1 MATSF
6 QDVYDVFLS
15 KVEADDWMVTE
26 YWDIVKKDWK
36 MLLDAAIMRFRY
48 PHISLDYDVKAESFD
63 ETLTN
68 DEIQILASFMKY
80 EWLSRCVNTWDNIR
94 HLYSTK
100 DFSQANFLDKLI
112 KDQAQC
118 MDDCLFLL
126 DRYDRSIRYKP
137 NKIFGKLAGKNT

>member
-15 KVEADDWMVTE
+15 KVETDDWMATE

-100 DFSQANFLDKLI
+100 DFSQANYLDKLI
-112 KDQAQC
+112 KDQAQF

>member
-15 KVEADDWMVTE
+15 KVEADDWMTTE

>member
-6 QDVYDVFLS
+6 QNVYDVFLS
-15 KVEADDWMVTE
+15 KVEADDWMATE

-48 PHISLDYDVKAESFD
+48 PHISLDYDAKAEYFD

>member
-15 KVEADDWMVTE
+15 KVEADDWMTTE

-48 PHISLDYDVKAESFD
+48 PHISLDYDAKAECFD

-68 DEIQILASFMKY
+68 DETQILASFMKY

-100 DFSQANFLDKLI
+100 DFSQANYLDKLI

>member
-15 KVEADDWMVTE
+15 KVETHDWMATE

-48 PHISLDYDVKAESFD
+48 PHISLDYDVKAESFN

-137 NKIFGKLAGKNT
+137 NKSFCKLAGKNI

>member
-15 KVEADDWMVTE
+15 KVEADDWMTTE

-48 PHISLDYDVKAESFD
+48 PHTSLDYDVKAESFD

-100 DFSQANFLDKLI
+100 DFSQANHLDKLI

>member
-15 KVEADDWMVTE
+15 KVETDDWMATE

-48 PHISLDYDVKAESFD
+48 PHISLDYDVKAESFN

-100 DFSQANFLDKLI
+100 DFSQANQLDKLI

-126 DRYDRSIRYKP
+126 E
-137 NKIFGKLAGKNT
+137 IFLVLNIWLEILIKKKGIQD

>member
-15 KVEADDWMVTE
+15 KVETDDWMATE

-48 PHISLDYDVKAESFD
+48 PHISLDYDVKAESFN

-100 DFSQANFLDKLI
+100 DFSQANYLDKLI

>member
-15 KVEADDWMVTE
+15 KVEADDWMATE
-26 YWDIVKKDWK
+26 YWDIMKKDWK

>member
-15 KVEADDWMVTE
+15 KVEADDWMITE

-48 PHISLDYDVKAESFD
+48 PHISLDYDAKAECFD

-100 DFSQANFLDKLI
+100 DFS
-112 KDQAQC
+112 
-118 MDDCLFLL
+118 
-126 DRYDRSIRYKP
+126 
-137 NKIFGKLAGKNT
+137 

>member
-15 KVEADDWMVTE
+15 KVETDDWMATE

-48 PHISLDYDVKAESFD
+48 PHISLDYDVKAESFN

-94 HLYSTK
+94 HLYNTK

-137 NKIFGKLAGKNT
+137 NKIFGRLAGTK

>member
-15 KVEADDWMVTE
+15 KVETDDWMATE

-48 PHISLDYDVKAESFD
+48 PHISLDYDVKAESFN

-100 DFSQANFLDKLI
+100 D
-112 KDQAQC
+112 QAQC

>member
-6 QDVYDVFLS
+6 QDVYDAFLS
-15 KVEADDWMVTE
+15 KVETDDWMTTE

-94 HLYSTK
+94 HLYSSK
-100 DFSQANFLDKLI
+100 DFSQANYLDKLI

-137 NKIFGKLAGKNT
+137 NKIFGRLAGKKT